1 MSIKEQQDEALAQ
14 LRAVYE
20 DGEAEI
26 NGRIYKFHKMTHIE
40 RRKAFAYQTSV
51 QPEMAVGDF
60 SFLDTLGYAQVEE
73 MMWKNISYE
82 GSLIAKSP
90 GHWEDYPEDYM
101 MLVSTA
107 MGVMSYPFMRGVGI
121 VSASK
126 GAPQKKT
133 TSSKPM

>member
-14 LRAVYE
+14 LRSVYE

-26 NGRIYKFHKMTHIE
+26 NGRTYKFHKMMHLE
-40 RRKAFAYQTSV
+40 RRKVFAYQTSV
-51 QPEMAVGDF
+51 QRQMAVGDF
-60 SFLDTLGYAQVEE
+60 SFLDTIGYSEVEKL
-73 MMWKNISYE
+73 MWKNISYD

-90 GHWEDYPEDYM
+90 DHWEDYPEDYM

-107 MGVMSYPFMRGVGI
+107 MGVISYPFMRGVGI
-121 VSASK
+121 VSTSK
-126 GAPQKKT
+126 GAPQKKN